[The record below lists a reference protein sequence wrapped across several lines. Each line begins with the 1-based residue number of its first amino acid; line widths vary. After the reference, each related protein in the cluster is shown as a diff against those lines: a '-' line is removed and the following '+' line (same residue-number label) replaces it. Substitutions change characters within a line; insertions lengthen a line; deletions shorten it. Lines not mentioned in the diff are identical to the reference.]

1 MKSGVLL
8 PMVICVGALL
18 CSPLSGG
25 DVVVF
30 TNGRW
35 LKVERCSVK
44 GSRATFLLKSGG
56 VIECPVGLIKEL
68 RRSDPGS
75 QQGKGSTNEELL
87 PNILATSRK
96 YQVDARLVNSICEV
110 ESNFNP
116 QAVSPKGA
124 MGLMQLMPETAFML
138 GIQDPFN
145 PQLNLEA
152 GVRHLRHL
160 LKTFNGDVELALAAY
175 NAGEEVV
182 QRLGRVPPYPE
193 TVNYIKKVMEAYFRE
208 P

>member
-1 MKSGVLL
+1 M
-8 PMVICVGALL
+8 L
-18 CSPLSGG
+18 CSPLVGG
-25 DVVVF
+25 DVVIF

-35 LKVERCSVK
+35 LEVTQCTVK
-44 GSRATFLLKSGG
+44 GSRATLVLKSGG

-75 QQGKGSTNEELL
+75 QQGKVSTNEGLL
-87 PNILATSRK
+87 SQIHVASRK

-116 QAVSPKGA
+116 RAVSPRGA
-124 MGLMQLMPETAFML
+124 MGLMQLMPQTAIML
-138 GIQDPFN
+138 GVHDPFDS
-145 PQLNLEA
+145 QLNLEA

-175 NAGEEVV
+175 NAGEQVV